1 MNDVKLGIGLV
12 SGMAFHAAAG
22 TSLPTYPTDI
32 VGDNGD
38 GTTSDE
44 FTATAGQSAFTLS
57 ESANAIV
64 SMTVNGTPVASTD
77 YTFSGTSFTYSGT
90 SLLASDKVVITYYV
104 SAWRPLGDVTHDG
117 ITVNTDKSVT
127 NIRNWANVI
136 KRSILTEHTET
147 VQAPMMDTT
156 EETLKFV
163 VGSDNVTVTAAAGDH
178 GKTIDCNLSGA
189 DLPAA
194 EAFIFIMKD
203 GDDIM
208 AVGME
213 RGQVTA
219 IESVSFSPDNAITWT
234 PTITAQD
241 GGLHFIS
248 EEG

>member
-1 MNDVKLGIGLV
+1 MNDVKLGIGLA
-12 SGMAFHAAAG
+12 SGMAFHATAG

-38 GTTSDE
+38 GTNSDE

-64 SMTVNGTPVASTD
+64 SMTVNGNSVASTD

-90 SLLASDKVVITYYV
+90 SLSASDKVVITYYV

-219 IESVSFSPDNAITWT
+219 VESVSFSPDNAITWT

>member
-1 MNDVKLGIGLV
+1 MDTKLGIGLA
-12 SGMAFHAAAG
+12 SGMAFHATAG

-38 GTTSDE
+38 GTTSDK
-44 FTATAGQSAFTLS
+44 FTATAGQTAFTLS

-90 SLLASDKVVITYYV
+90 SLSASDKVFITYYV

-163 VGSDNVTVTAAAGDH
+163 VGSDNVIVTAAAGDH

>member
-38 GTTSDE
+38 GTTSDK
-44 FTATAGQSAFTLS
+44 FTATAGQTAFTLS

-163 VGSDNVTVTAAAGDH
+163 VGSDNVTVTAAVGDH

>member
-1 MNDVKLGIGLV
+1 MNDVKLGIGLAT
-12 SGMAFHAAAG
+12 GMAFHATAG

-38 GTTSDE
+38 GTTSDK
-44 FTATAGQSAFTLS
+44 FTATAGQTAFTLS
-57 ESANAIV
+57 ESANAII
-64 SMTVNGTPVASTD
+64 SMTVNGNAVASTD

-90 SLLASDKVVITYYV
+90 SLSASDKVVITYYV

-156 EETLKFV
+156 EETLKFI
-163 VGSDNVTVTAAAGDH
+163 VGSDNVSVTAAAGDH

-219 IESVSFSPDNAITWT
+219 VESVSFSPDNAITWT

>member
-1 MNDVKLGIGLV
+1 MNDVKLGIGLAT
-12 SGMAFHAAAG
+12 GMAFHATAG

-38 GTTSDE
+38 GTTSDK
-44 FTATAGQSAFTLS
+44 FTATAGQTAFTLS
-57 ESANAIV
+57 ESANAII
-64 SMTVNGTPVASTD
+64 SMTVNGTTVASTD

-90 SLLASDKVVITYYV
+90 SQSASDKVVITYYV

-127 NIRNWANVI
+127 NLRNWANVI

-156 EETLKFV
+156 EETLKFI
-163 VGSDNVTVTAAAGDH
+163 VGSDNVSVTAAAGDH

-219 IESVSFSPDNAITWT
+219 VESVSFSPDNAITWT

>member
-1 MNDVKLGIGLV
+1 MNDVKLGIGLAT
-12 SGMAFHAAAG
+12 GMAFHATAG

-38 GTTSDE
+38 GTTSDK
-44 FTATAGQSAFTLS
+44 FTATAGQTAFTLS
-57 ESANAIV
+57 ESANAII
-64 SMTVNGTPVASTD
+64 SMTVNGNAVASTD

-90 SLLASDKVVITYYV
+90 SLSASDKVVITYYV

-127 NIRNWANVI
+127 NLRNWANVI

-156 EETLKFV
+156 EETLKFI
-163 VGSDNVTVTAAAGDH
+163 VGSDNVSVTAAAGDH

-219 IESVSFSPDNAITWT
+219 VESVSFSPDNAITWT